1 MPKKEV
7 TSGQQTGIAMMEEKE
22 ETLRKEKRSMVDTM
36 VKEGEGGGVTTLLLG
51 GTGEKGSDNGGNY

>member
-1 MPKKEV
+1 MPKKEMN
-7 TSGQQTGIAMMEEKE
+7 SGQQTSIAMMEEKE

-51 GTGEKGSDNGGNY
+51 GTD